1 MILNMSSRSF
11 TPLIKLEHVISFSDA
26 VFAFAIT
33 LMALSVDIPDLPTD
47 LTQSE
52 LLDKLYELYPQF
64 ESYIIS
70 FAVIAIF
77 WVSYHQVFN
86 HIKGSHITMV
96 YLNLLFLLLITLL
109 SLSTS
114 LIINYGTYQIPYVIY
129 CFIVIMSSLL
139 LALIWW
145 HATKNKRLVDKNL
158 HPFFI
163 KGVMANL
170 MSIPIVFTISIF
182 ISFVNLNIAQYFWL
196 VIIPLT
202 IVIRRRYKH

>member
-1 MILNMSSRSF
+1 MSSGSF
-11 TPLIKLEHVISFSDA
+11 TPSIKLEHVISFSDA

-33 LMALSVDIPDLPTD
+33 LMALSVDIPDFPTD

-52 LLDKLYELYPQF
+52 LLHKLYDLYPQF

-114 LIINYGTYQIPYVIY
+114 LVINYGTYQIPHIIY
-129 CFIVIMSSLL
+129 SSLVIMTSLL

-145 HATKNKRLVDKNL
+145 YATKNKYLYKNL

-163 KGVMANL
+163 KGVMSNL
-170 MSIPIVFTISIF
+170 MTIPIVFTISII
-182 ISFVNLNIAQYFWL
+182 ISFVNLDIAQYFWL
-196 VIIPLT
+196 VIVPLT
-202 IVIRRRYKH
+202 IAIRRRYKH

>member
-1 MILNMSSRSF
+1 MSSGSF
-11 TPLIKLEHVISFSDA
+11 TPIIKVEHVISFSDA

-33 LMALSVDIPDLPTD
+33 LMALSIDIPDLPTN
-47 LTQSE
+47 LTHSE
-52 LLDKLYELYPQF
+52 LLDELYDLYPQF

-70 FAVIAIF
+70 FAIIAIF

-96 YLNLLFLLLITLL
+96 YLNLVFLLLITLL

-114 LIINYGTYQIPYVIY
+114 LVINYGTYQIPYIIY
-129 CFIVIMSSLL
+129 CFIVIMTSSL

-145 HATKNKRLVDKNL
+145 HATKNKGLVDKNL

-163 KGVMANL
+163 KCILINL
-170 MSIPIVFTISIF
+170 MSIPIVFTISIL
-182 ISFVNLNIAQYFWL
+182 ISFVNLDIAQYFWL
-196 VIIPLT
+196 VIAPLN
-202 IVIRRRYKH
+202 IAIKRRYKH

>member
-1 MILNMSSRSF
+1 MSSGSF
-11 TPLIKLEHVISFSDA
+11 TPIIKVDRVISFSDA

-33 LMALSVDIPDLPTD
+33 LMALSIDIPDLPTH

-52 LLDKLYELYPQF
+52 LLDKLYDLYPQF

-114 LIINYGTYQIPYVIY
+114 LVINYGTYQIPYVIY
-129 CFIVIMSSLL
+129 CFIVIMTSSLL
-139 LALIWW
+139 ATIWW
-145 HATKNKRLVDKNL
+145 HATRNKRLVDKNL
-158 HPFFI
+158 HPLFI
-163 KGVMANL
+163 KGVFVNL
-170 MSIPIVFTISIF
+170 ISIPIVFTISII
-182 ISFVNLNIAQYFWL
+182 ISFVNLEIAQYFWL
-196 VIIPLT
+196 IIAPLNIT
-202 IVIRRRYKH
+202 IKRRYKH

>member
-1 MILNMSSRSF
+1 MSSGSF
-11 TPLIKLEHVISFSDA
+11 TPFIKVEHVISFSDA

-33 LMALSVDIPDLPTD
+33 LMALSIDIPDLPSN
-47 LTQSE
+47 LTQAE
-52 LLDKLYELYPQF
+52 LLDKLYGLFPQF

-86 HIKGSHITMV
+86 HIKGSHIIMV

-114 LIINYGTYQIPYVIY
+114 LVINYGDYHIPYMIYSFMVILT
-129 CFIVIMSSLL
+129 SSL

-145 HATKNKRLVDKNL
+145 HATKDKLLIDKNL
-158 HPFFI
+158 HLLYI
-163 KGVMANL
+163 KGVMINL
-170 MSIPIVFTISIF
+170 ISIPLVFTISII
-182 ISFVNLNIAQYFWL
+182 ISFVNLDIAEYFWL
-196 VIIPLT
+196 VIAPLN
-202 IVIRRRYKH
+202 IAIKQKYKHSK

>member
-1 MILNMSSRSF
+1 MSSGSF

-33 LMALSVDIPDLPTD
+33 LMALSIDIPDLPTH

-52 LLDKLYELYPQF
+52 LLDKLYNLYPQF
-64 ESYIIS
+64 ESYVIS

-114 LIINYGTYQIPYVIY
+114 LVINYGTYQIPYVIY
-129 CFIVIMSSLL
+129 CFIVIMTSSLL
-139 LALIWW
+139 AMIWW
-145 HATKNKRLVDKNL
+145 HATKNKSLVDKNL

-163 KGVMANL
+163 KGILVNL
-170 MSIPIVFTISIF
+170 MSIPIVFIISII
-182 ISFVNLNIAQYFWL
+182 ISFINLDIAQYFWL
-196 VIIPLT
+196 VIVPLN
-202 IVIRRRYKH
+202 IAIKQRYKH

>member
-1 MILNMSSRSF
+1 MSSGSF
-11 TPLIKLEHVISFSDA
+11 TLSIKLEHVISFSDA
-26 VFAFAIT
+26 IFAFAIT
-33 LMALSVDIPDLPTD
+33 LMTLSIDIPDLPTD

-52 LLDKLYELYPQF
+52 ILDKLYELYPQF

-96 YLNLLFLLLITLL
+96 YLNLLLLLLITLL

-114 LIINYGTYQIPYVIY
+114 LVINYGTYQIPYVIY
-129 CFIVIMSSLL
+129 CSIVIMTSLL
-139 LALIWW
+139 LVTIWW
-145 HATKNKRLVDKNL
+145 YATKNKSLVDKNL

-163 KGVMANL
+163 KGVLVNL
-170 MSIPIVFTISIF
+170 MSIPIVFTISII
-182 ISFVNLNIAQYFWL
+182 ISFVNLDFVQYFWL
-196 VIIPLT
+196 VIAPLN
-202 IVIRRRYKH
+202 ISIKRRYKH

>member
-1 MILNMSSRSF
+1 MSAGSF
-11 TPLIKLEHVISFSDA
+11 TPIIKLERVISFSDA

-33 LMALSVDIPDLPTD
+33 LMALSIDIPDLPTH

-52 LLDKLYELYPQF
+52 LLDKLYDLYPQF
-64 ESYIIS
+64 ESYVIS

-114 LIINYGTYQIPYVIY
+114 LVINYGTYQIPYVIY
-129 CFIVIMSSLL
+129 CFIVIMTSSLL
-139 LALIWW
+139 ATIWW
-145 HATKNKRLVDKNL
+145 HATRNKRLVDKNL

-163 KGVMANL
+163 KGVLVNL
-170 MSIPIVFTISIF
+170 MSIPIVFTISII
-182 ISFVNLNIAQYFWL
+182 ISFVNLDIAQYFWL
-196 VIIPLT
+196 IIAPLNIT
-202 IVIRRRYKH
+202 IKRRYKH

>member
-1 MILNMSSRSF
+1 MTSRSF
-11 TPLIKLEHVISFSDA
+11 TPSIKLEHVISFSEA
-26 VFAFAIT
+26 IFAFAIT
-33 LMALSVDIPDLPTD
+33 IMTLSVDIPDLPTN
-47 LTQSE
+47 LTQAE

-64 ESYIIS
+64 KSYIIS

-114 LIINYGTYQIPYVIY
+114 LVINYETYQIPYIIY
-129 CFIVIMSSLL
+129 CFIVIMTSLL

-145 HATKNKRLVDKNL
+145 YATKNKHLVDQNL
-158 HPFFI
+158 HPYFI
-163 KGVMANL
+163 KGIFLKLIFVPL
-170 MSIPIVFTISIF
+170 VFTISIF
-182 ISFVNLNIAQYFWL
+182 ISFVNLDIAHIFW
-196 VIIPLT
+196 LT
-202 IVIRRRYKH
+202 IVPLNIVMRRRYKH

>member
-1 MILNMSSRSF
+1 MSSGSF
-11 TPLIKLEHVISFSDA
+11 TPIIKLEHVISFSDA

-33 LMALSVDIPDLPTD
+33 LMALSIDIPDLPTH

-52 LLDKLYELYPQF
+52 LLDKLYGLYPQF

-114 LIINYGTYQIPYVIY
+114 LVINYGTYQIPYVIY
-129 CFIVIMSSLL
+129 CFIVIMTSSLL
-139 LALIWW
+139 ATIWW
-145 HATKNKRLVDKNL
+145 HATKNKSLIDKNL

-163 KGVMANL
+163 KGILVNL
-170 MSIPIVFTISIF
+170 MSIPIVFTISII
-182 ISFVNLNIAQYFWL
+182 ISFINLDIAQYFWL
-196 VIIPLT
+196 VIAPLN
-202 IVIRRRYKH
+202 IAIKRRYKH